1 MAGKVSE
8 CCAGQSESGICGA
21 TSALRFP
28 TEGATGVFVF
38 LSKTFENA
46 STLSQARSGADPSSW
61 VQQRTSERLY
71 FSPPSFNDPSAMD
84 KFLRAWRQ
92 DALNRGQHDAAIYI
106 GDKVLALSSMVEEV
120 TYAMSTDSPQI
131 MMQTL
136 SGWPRFILETT
147 TLLVPLDYFLAKT

>member
-1 MAGKVSE
+1 
-8 CCAGQSESGICGA
+8 
-21 TSALRFP
+21 
-28 TEGATGVFVF
+28 
-38 LSKTFENA
+38 
-46 STLSQARSGADPSSW
+46 
-61 VQQRTSERLY
+61 
-71 FSPPSFNDPSAMD
+71 MD

-120 TYAMSTDSPQI
+120 PYAMPTDCPQI